1 MNSLLLIIDLQK
13 SFINNNTVGIIKKIE
28 NLLIEKKYDNVIFT
42 KFINTYDSIWYNKLN
57 YSGCLTLDEQS
68 IVIDIDSKDKVIDK
82 TIYSAFNDELKKYII
97 ENNIDKIYLC
107 GIDTECCV
115 LKTAFDLFENG
126 YDVYVLKDYC
136 ACTVGIER
144 HNNAIEI
151 LKRNIGY
158 DSVI

>member
-1 MNSLLLIIDLQK
+1 MIIDLQK
-13 SFINNNTVGIIKKIE
+13 SFINNNTVGIIEKIE
-28 NLLIEKKYDNVIFT
+28 NLINKNKYNNVVFT

-57 YSGCLTLDEQS
+57 YNGCLTEEEQS
-68 IVIDIDSKDKVIDK
+68 VVIVSNEKVIEK

-97 ENNIDKIYLC
+97 ENNVNEIYLC

-126 YDVYVLKDYC
+126 YDVYVLRDYC
-136 ACTVGIER
+136 ACTEGIDR

-158 DSVI
+158 NRVI